1 MKLVA
6 FVGFL
11 VGGGCALLSW
21 SQNVRGHESVF
32 PDLMSA
38 MAPALLVALAFRI
51 LAKVQSWR
59 SASAMRRAG
68 LVLVGAGALPFV
80 AGHMWMIQLRL
91 PGFPPGAS
99 FSLALSGFL
108 LMGGLGVWFAFRRP
122 PRFGVE
128 NREPQPNKPLQPS
141 SGADK
146 PPRTWEIR
154 WSQPRIR

>member
-1 MKLVA
+1 
-6 FVGFL
+6 
-11 VGGGCALLSW
+11 
-21 SQNVRGHESVF
+21 
-32 PDLMSA
+32 LMSA
-38 MAPALLVALAFRI
+38 MAPPLLVALALRI
-51 LAKVQSWR
+51 LARLRRWR

-80 AGHMWMIQLRL
+80 AGHMWMIQLRF

-108 LMGGLGVWFAFRRP
+108 LMGGLGVWLAFRRP
-122 PRFGVE
+122 PRFGVD
-128 NREPQPNKPLQPS
+128 NREPQPNKPQPS

-146 PPRTWEIR
+146 SPRTWEIR